1 MEQKKLL
8 NYISVTSILS
18 ILFSIYLVYLH
29 YSKSL
34 GHFCNFGENFSCDLV
49 NKSIYSL
56 FPPKIGIPVA
66 ILGLIFFTIILVL
79 SRIIYKNI
87 ENEKHTINYIFVL
100 SILSLLFSIYILFT
114 EIFIIKSYCIFCL
127 VLDILIIINLILSY
141 KLKYRNKTD

>member
-8 NYISVTSILS
+8 NYISVTSVLAILV
-18 ILFSIYLVYLH
+18 SIYLTYLH

-66 ILGLIFFTIILVL
+66 ILGLMFFTIILVL
-79 SRIIYKNI
+79 SRTIYKNL
-87 ENEKHTINYIFVL
+87 ENEKHTIKYLFIL
-100 SILSLLFSIYILFT
+100 SIFSLLFAGYLFSIELFV
-114 EIFIIKSYCIFCL
+114 IKSFCIFCII
-127 VLDILIIINLILSY
+127 LDVLIIINLILTY
-141 KLKYRNKTD
+141 KLRYRN